1 MAEVVS
7 DWAFCCAHCGWLEP
21 DNLADIEKQ
30 ECGEIMAVITHQGE
44 CTVKDNPDAHELFMS
59 LWNARTHMEMNDV
72 LLRRIDENTR
82 ESMQKYVNE
91 NLNEKSYFITKS
103 DFVVNPE

>member
-21 DNLADIEKQ
+21 DNLTDIEKQ
-30 ECGEIMAVITHQGE
+30 ECGEVMAVFTHKDE
-44 CTVKDNPDAHELFMS
+44 CKVKNVPGAHELFMS
-59 LWNARTHMEMNDV
+59 LWNARIHMEMNDV
-72 LLRRIDENTR
+72 LLRRIDATTR
-82 ESMQKYVNE
+82 EPMQNYVNE
-91 NLNEKSYFITKS
+91 NLNEESYFIIKS